1 MGRVTGYTCPE
12 GSVSYTY
19 DANGNVLTVTDSH
32 GTITRTYDALNRV
45 TSYKDTFGKV
55 IGYEYDAV
63 GNLSNRRLNRDLPIV
78 AWFWN
83 KIML

>member
-45 TSYKDTFGKV
+45 TSYTDTFGKV

-78 AWFWN
+78 A
-83 KIML
+83 